1 MAIQDDFLVTR
12 RDGSHTM
19 PSLNVA
25 VRDGQLDY
33 MYRNIIIRYKVYTFS
48 VASTWLVHWTSACMT
63 ISLSLGLDTNCFQIY
78 LNFLLAFLK
87 IFPIF
92 PTNLPKFLK
101 HLFPKS
107 VWL

>member
-48 VASTWLVHWTSACMT
+48 V
-63 ISLSLGLDTNCFQIY
+63 ILG
-78 LNFLLAFLK
+78 
-87 IFPIF
+87 
-92 PTNLPKFLK
+92 
-101 HLFPKS
+101 
-107 VWL
+107 